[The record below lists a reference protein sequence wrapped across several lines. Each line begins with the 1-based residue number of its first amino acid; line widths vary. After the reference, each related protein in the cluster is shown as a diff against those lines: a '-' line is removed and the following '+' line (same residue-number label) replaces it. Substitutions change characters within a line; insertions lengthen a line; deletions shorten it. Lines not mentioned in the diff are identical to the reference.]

1 MTSILVPPSLVD
13 SCASREKDLEDLSG
27 IAPRLTLESVVQRA
41 NQTLGW
47 FGDRSR
53 LPEYLETLSRM
64 LARDFAKPLDEVEAT
79 LAMPEAV
86 RAKIVDMRRI
96 RDARLVILLE
106 PAIRRAAD
114 TIRPHP
120 SRSAQLVFDVVA
132 SGASEQLREIAASRP
147 DLVTAISARVLKETA
162 PDRFKKWADECALP
176 DAARL
181 STRGDIGQHGGGASE
196 AGKP

>member
-1 MTSILVPPSLVD
+1 VVRSGSIEFVSEHVGNV
-13 SCASREKDLEDLSG
+13 RLED
-27 IAPRLTLESVVQRA
+27 
-41 NQTLGW
+41 
-47 FGDRSR
+47 
-53 LPEYLETLSRM
+53 
-64 LARDFAKPLDEVEAT
+64 
-79 LAMPEAV
+79 V
-86 RAKIVDMRRI
+86 RALIRRLAELHIAKHGDAPNAIVAVGGTAMAAHRVRGASFDVDLYMRRK

-106 PAIRRAAD
+106 PAIRRVAD
-114 TIRPHP
+114 TIGPHP

-176 DAARL
+176 DAAHL
-181 STRGDIGQHGGGASE
+181 STRGDTGQHGGGASE